1 MKKFFSI
8 LAAIAVIATA
18 GSVVACATSETEPVI
33 PDTGTTE
40 KDTTIPEETTIEEVK
55 NDDETATTVVETS
68 ANTDETTMSDSSE
81 GAESADDTDS
91 ESSAEVESATVEVLE
106 DSETEEDGSETVT
119 DEEIEIPQ
127 TGDKRKIF
135 PAVATFIV
143 SGIAL
148 VYCIVRGKKIKKTK

>member
-1 MKKFFSI
+1 MKKFFSV

-40 KDTTIPEETTIEEVK
+40 KDTTIPEETTIEEEK

-91 ESSAEVESATVEVLE
+91 ERSAEVESATVEVLE

-148 VYCIVRGKKIKKTK
+148 DYCIVRGKKIKKTK

>member
-1 MKKFFSI
+1 M
-8 LAAIAVIATA
+8 
-18 GSVVACATSETEPVI
+18 
-33 PDTGTTE
+33 
-40 KDTTIPEETTIEEVK
+40 
-55 NDDETATTVVETS
+55 
-68 ANTDETTMSDSSE
+68 
-81 GAESADDTDS
+81 
-91 ESSAEVESATVEVLE
+91 EVLE

-148 VYCIVRGKKIKKTK
+148 AYCIVRGKKIKKTK

>member
-33 PDTGTTE
+33 PDTGTTK
-40 KDTTIPEETTIEEVK
+40 KDTTIPEETTIEAVK

-91 ESSAEVESATVEVLE
+91 ESSAEVESASVEVLE

-148 VYCIVRGKKIKKTK
+148 AYCIVRGKKIKKTK

>member
-1 MKKFFSI
+1 MKKFFSV

-33 PDTGTTE
+33 PDTGAAE
-40 KDTTIPEETTIEEVK
+40 KDATIPEETKIEEVK

-148 VYCIVRGKKIKKTK
+148 AYCIVKGKKIKKTK